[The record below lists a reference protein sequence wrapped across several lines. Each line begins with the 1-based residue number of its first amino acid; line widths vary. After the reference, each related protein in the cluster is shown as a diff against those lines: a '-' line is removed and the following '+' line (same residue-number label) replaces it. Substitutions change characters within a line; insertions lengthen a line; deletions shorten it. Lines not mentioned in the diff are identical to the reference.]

1 MCYWLPLVIAAG
13 RRRTRTDIY
22 RHASVLALAAAAGAL
37 TWLSG
42 RGFSQ
47 ASGRSHLTS
56 DPLAQ
61 ADWFLTYVLPRAL
74 SPAPISTPPSV
85 TLALLIFLI
94 SGLVIAEPK
103 SPFRLA
109 LLLAIIPASYAT
121 SLVVQA
127 DLPSARSM
135 FALAPVLLVLYL
147 RACDGWRTILPS
159 AVARYSPSLAAL
171 CALVLAAAACR
182 SVQIYFASPQGREWQ
197 LVSDAVAHA
206 DLQPKESIGVTQS
219 NWNHYLAPA
228 HSLDE
233 FGMLSTTFGWVPL
246 PMVELARKDLTG
258 SWSGHTTLSTSPGP
272 GDLNL
277 DAVILR
283 GR

>member
-1 MCYWLPLVIAAG
+1 
-13 RRRTRTDIY
+13 
-22 RHASVLALAAAAGAL
+22 
-37 TWLSG
+37 
-42 RGFSQ
+42 
-47 ASGRSHLTS
+47 
-56 DPLAQ
+56 
-61 ADWFLTYVLPRAL
+61 
-74 SPAPISTPPSV
+74 V
-85 TLALLIFLI
+85 TLALLLFLLG
-94 SGLVIAEPK
+94 GLVISERK

-109 LLLAIIPASYAT
+109 LLVAVIPASYAT
-121 SLVVQA
+121 SLVVQT

-135 FALAPVLLVLYL
+135 FALAPVSVVLYL

-159 AVARYSPSLAAL
+159 AVARYSPSLAVF

-182 SVQIYFASPQGREWQ
+182 SVQTYFASPQSREWQ
-197 LVSDAVAHA
+197 LVSNAILRL

-219 NWNHYLAPA
+219 DWNHSLAPA

-233 FGMLSTTFGWVPL
+233 FGMLSTTFGWVPV
-246 PMVELARKDLTG
+246 PMVELARRDLTG
-258 SWSGHTTLSTSPGP
+258 FWSGHTTLSTSPGP